1 MARYYDK
8 KETKGGMISSKM
20 NDFSN
25 MPQEV
30 KHVSYPK
37 SQEGC
42 PGGYRDN
49 LEGIDAYAKENHRIV
64 AKQKR
69 SPANPS

>member
-8 KETKGGMISSKM
+8 AEKKGGMISETK
-20 NDFSN
+20 NDFAN

-30 KHVSYPK
+30 KHKSYPK
-37 SQEGC
+37 GQEGC

-49 LEGIDAYAKENHRIV
+49 LEGIDAYAKENHRTV

>member
-1 MARYYDK
+1 
-8 KETKGGMISSKM
+8 M
-20 NDFSN
+20 NDFAN

-37 SQEGC
+37 AQEGC

-49 LEGIDAYAKENHRIV
+49 VEGIDAYAKENHRIV

>member
-1 MARYYDK
+1 MAKRYHDS
-8 KETKGGMISSKM
+8 ESKGGMISRNK
-20 NDFSN
+20 NEFAN

-37 SQEGC
+37 GSYEC
-42 PGGYRDN
+42 PGGYRDD
-49 LEGIDAYAKENHRIV
+49 LEGIDAYASENHKIV

-69 SPANPS
+69 SPSNPS

>member
-8 KETKGGMISSKM
+8 EEKKGGMISSKK
-20 NDFSN
+20 NDFAN

-30 KHVSYPK
+30 KHVSYPMA
-37 SQEGC
+37 SEGC